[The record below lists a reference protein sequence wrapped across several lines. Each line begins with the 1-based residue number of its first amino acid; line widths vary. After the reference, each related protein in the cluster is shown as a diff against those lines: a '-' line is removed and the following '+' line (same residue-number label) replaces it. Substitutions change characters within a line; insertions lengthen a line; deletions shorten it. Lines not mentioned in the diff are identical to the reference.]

1 MNIISKDKIA
11 NNKGGGIMESRYYK
25 DDLKNMILDMAHKEL
40 ENYVSQK
47 GAQKYFEGNI
57 DKVINDYIKKI
68 SKESNINKTYL
79 KVLKNGAYQENVVSV
94 AKILRSQEL
103 FKSKGE
109 LMKFA
114 NYLGVKVNKKNSYSQ
129 ILKKVSKHIY
139 TNRGSYSKKY
149 VFYKRNSQEY
159 VLEPEKIKKDLI
171 ESYKSKTREDMKSI
185 AKLLDIK
192 TIEEDSAEDIR
203 KKVINYIIKEKV
215 VKKNH

>member
-1 MNIISKDKIA
+1 
-11 NNKGGGIMESRYYK
+11 MESRYYK

-57 DKVINDYIKKI
+57 DKVINSYIKKI
-68 SKESNINKTYL
+68 SKDSDINRIYL
-79 KVLKNGAYQENVVSV
+79 KVLKNGAYQENMVSIG
-94 AKILRSQEL
+94 KIIRNEEI
-103 FKSKGE
+103 FKSKRE
-109 LMKFA
+109 LIKFA
-114 NYLGVKVNKKNSYSQ
+114 NYLGVSVNPKSSYGQ

-139 TNRGSYSKKY
+139 GNRGLYSKKY

-171 ESYKSKTREDMKSI
+171 ESYKSKTREDMRSI
-185 AKLLDIK
+185 AKLLDIN
-192 TIEEDSAEDIR
+192 IVDEDSAEDIR

-215 VKKNH
+215 VKKNR

>member
-1 MNIISKDKIA
+1 
-11 NNKGGGIMESRYYK
+11 MESRYYK
-25 DDLKNMILDMAHKEL
+25 DDLKKMILDMAHKEL

-79 KVLKNGAYQENVVSV
+79 KVLKNGAYQENMVSV

-109 LMKFA
+109 LIKFA

-159 VLEPEKIKKDLI
+159 VLEPEKIKKNLI

>member
-1 MNIISKDKIA
+1 
-11 NNKGGGIMESRYYK
+11 MESRYYK

-40 ENYVSQK
+40 ESYVSQK

-57 DKVINDYIKKI
+57 DKVINNYIKKI
-68 SKESNINKTYL
+68 SKDSNINRTYL
-79 KVLKNGAYQENVVSV
+79 KVLKNGAYQENMVSIG
-94 AKILRSQEL
+94 KIIRNEEI

-109 LMKFA
+109 LIKFA
-114 NYLGVKVNKKNSYSQ
+114 NYLGLSVNPKSSYGQ
-129 ILKKVSKHIY
+129 ILKRVSKHIY
-139 TNRGSYSKKY
+139 GNRGSYSKKY

-171 ESYKSKTREDMKSI
+171 ESYKSKTREDMRSI
-185 AKLLDIK
+185 AKLLDIN
-192 TIEEDSAEDIR
+192 IVDEDSAEDIR

>member
-1 MNIISKDKIA
+1 
-11 NNKGGGIMESRYYK
+11 MEPRYYK
-25 DDLKNMILDMAHKEL
+25 DDLKDMILDMAHKEL
-40 ENYVSQK
+40 ENYVSKK

-68 SKESNINKTYL
+68 SKESSHNRTYL
-79 KVLKNGAYQENVVSV
+79 KVLKHGAYQENMVSI
-94 AKILRSQEL
+94 AKIIRNQEL

-109 LMKFA
+109 LIKFA
-114 NYLGVKVNKKNSYSQ
+114 NYLGISVNQKSSYSQ

-139 TNRGSYSKKY
+139 NNRGSYSKKY

-159 VLEPEKIKKDLI
+159 VLEPERIKKDLI

-185 AKLLDIK
+185 AKLLDINVVD
-192 TIEEDSAEDIR
+192 EDSAEDIR

-215 VKKNH
+215 VKKHH

>member
-1 MNIISKDKIA
+1 
-11 NNKGGGIMESRYYK
+11 MESRYYK
-25 DDLKNMILDMAHKEL
+25 DDLKDMILDMAHKEL

-47 GAQKYFEGNI
+47 GAKKYFEGNV
-57 DKVINDYIKKI
+57 DKIINDYVKKI
-68 SKESNINKTYL
+68 SKESNAQKTYL
-79 KVLKNGAYQENVVSV
+79 KVLKNGAYQENMVSI
-94 AKILRSQEL
+94 AKIIRNQEL

-109 LMKFA
+109 LIKFA
-114 NYLGVKVNKKNSYSQ
+114 NYLGIDVNQKSSYSQ

-139 TNRGSYSKKY
+139 SNRGVYSKKY

-171 ESYKSKTREDMKSI
+171 ESYKSKTREDMRSI

-192 TIEEDSAEDIR
+192 VVDEDSAEDIR
-203 KKVINYIIKEKV
+203 KKVINYIIKSKV

>member
-1 MNIISKDKIA
+1 
-11 NNKGGGIMESRYYK
+11 MESRYYK
-25 DDLKNMILDMAHKEL
+25 DDLKDMILDMAHKEL

-68 SKESNINKTYL
+68 SKDSNVNKTYL
-79 KVLKNGAYQENVVSV
+79 KVLKNGAYQENMVSV

-109 LMKFA
+109 LIKFA
-114 NYLGVKVNKKNSYSQ
+114 NYLGVKVNQKSSYSQ

-139 TNRGSYSKKY
+139 SNRGSYSKKY

-159 VLEPEKIKKDLI
+159 VLEPERIKKDLI

>member
-1 MNIISKDKIA
+1 
-11 NNKGGGIMESRYYK
+11 MESRYYK

-94 AKILRSQEL
+94 AKIIRSQEL

-109 LMKFA
+109 LIKFA
-114 NYLGVKVNKKNSYSQ
+114 NYLGVKVNKKNSYRQ

-215 VKKNH
+215 VKKKH

>member
-1 MNIISKDKIA
+1 
-11 NNKGGGIMESRYYK
+11 MESRYYK
-25 DDLKNMILDMAHKEL
+25 DDLKDMILDMAHKEL
-40 ENYVSQK
+40 GNLLSQK

-68 SKESNINKTYL
+68 SKDSNVNKTYL
-79 KVLKNGAYQENVVSV
+79 KVLKKGAYQENMVSV

-109 LMKFA
+109 LIKFA

-192 TIEEDSAEDIR
+192 IIEEDSAEDIR

>member
-1 MNIISKDKIA
+1 
-11 NNKGGGIMESRYYK
+11 MESRYYK
-25 DDLKNMILDMAHKEL
+25 DDLKDMILDMAHKEL

-68 SKESNINKTYL
+68 SKDSNVNKTYL
-79 KVLKNGAYQENVVSV
+79 KVLKKGAYQENMVSV

-109 LMKFA
+109 LIKFA

-139 TNRGSYSKKY
+139 TNRCSYSKKY

-192 TIEEDSAEDIR
+192 IIEEDSAEDIR

>member
-1 MNIISKDKIA
+1 
-11 NNKGGGIMESRYYK
+11 MESRYYK
-25 DDLKNMILDMAHKEL
+25 DDLKKMILDMAHKEL

-94 AKILRSQEL
+94 AKIIRSQEL

-109 LMKFA
+109 LIKFA

-215 VKKNH
+215 VKKKH

>member
-1 MNIISKDKIA
+1 
-11 NNKGGGIMESRYYK
+11 MESRYYK
-25 DDLKNMILDMAHKEL
+25 DDLKDVILDMARKEL
-40 ENYVSQK
+40 GNYVSQK

-57 DKVINDYIKKI
+57 DKVINNYIKKI
-68 SKESNINKTYL
+68 SQDSNTQKTYL
-79 KVLKNGAYQENVVSV
+79 KVLKNGAYQENMASI
-94 AKILRSQEL
+94 AKVIRKQEL

-109 LMKFA
+109 LVKFA
-114 NYLGVKVNKKNSYSQ
+114 NYLGLKVNEKNSYNQ
-129 ILKKVSKHIY
+129 ILKHVSKHIY
-139 TNRGSYSKKY
+139 INRGSYSKKY

-192 TIEEDSAEDIR
+192 TIDEDSAEDIR

>member
-1 MNIISKDKIA
+1 
-11 NNKGGGIMESRYYK
+11 MESRYYK
-25 DDLKNMILDMAHKEL
+25 DDLKDMILDMAHKEL

-57 DKVINDYIKKI
+57 DKVINNYIKKV
-68 SKESNINKTYL
+68 SKDSNIQRTYL
-79 KVLKNGAYQENVVSV
+79 KVLKNGAYQENMVSV
-94 AKILRSQEL
+94 AKIIRNQEL

-109 LMKFA
+109 LIKFA
-114 NYLGVKVNKKNSYSQ
+114 NYLGVSVNKKNSYNQ

-139 TNRGSYSKKY
+139 GNRGSYSKKY

-185 AKLLDIK
+185 AKLLNIK
-192 TIEEDSAEDIR
+192 IVEEDSAEDIR

-215 VKKNH
+215 AKKSH